1 VSTELEF
8 NQVSGLQPQDYI
20 EGFADLVVPNDPDA
34 FRDRLLAGVVARFAA
49 RNVALFSLEE
59 GRLRLVAS
67 SAINQASLDRANS
80 VLDSH
85 RSALEARKPVVERP
99 ADGAPALIAVP
110 IATPEGLLYIEADAL
125 PVHEPDAPELQR
137 LADLASIGLRQNGA
151 GPLHSRASGYLRQ
164 ASEDDLLRDKLLLS
178 LQEHEWNIARVA
190 RLLGVTRRTI
200 YLRLERWGIQRRKV
214 VKTLRREA

>member
-1 VSTELEF
+1 LRGTERH
-8 NQVSGLQPQDYI
+8 DYI

-49 RNVALFSLEE
+49 RHVALFSLEE

-67 SAINQASLDRANS
+67 SAIDQASLDRAAL
-80 VLDSH
+80 VWEGRRD
-85 RSALEARKPVVERP
+85 ALESRKPVIERP
-99 ADGAPALIAVP
+99 AGGAPAVVAVP
-110 IATPEGLLYIEADAL
+110 IASPEGLLYVEAEAL
-125 PVHEPDAPELQR
+125 PANEPDAAELLR
-137 LADLASIGLRQNGA
+137 LADLAAIGLRENWG
-151 GPLHSRASGYLRQ
+151 GPLRSRASGYLRQ

-214 VKTLRREA
+214 VKTARREA

>member
-1 VSTELEF
+1 M
-8 NQVSGLQPQDYI
+8 SGRQPQDYI

-49 RNVALFSLEE
+49 RHVALFALEE

-67 SAINQASLDRANS
+67 SAINQSSLDRANL
-80 VLDSH
+80 VWDW
-85 RSALEARKPVVERP
+85 RRAALEGRKPVVERP
-99 ADGAPALIAVP
+99 TDGAPAVIAVP
-110 IATPEGLLYIEADAL
+110 IATPEGLLYIEADTL
-125 PVHEPDAPELQR
+125 PAHEPDAAELQR
-137 LADLASIGLRQNGA
+137 LADLASIGLRESWA
-151 GPLHSRASGYLRQ
+151 GPLRSRASGYLRQ

-200 YLRLERWGIQRRKV
+200 YLRLERWGIPRRKV
-214 VKTLRREA
+214 VKTARREA